1 MSDLTSKRNIGDYPE
16 VSVTQTMDVVAYEPG
31 AAKGN
36 RTKRVNLFNAVN
48 EIIQI
53 PESSSLQMG
62 WYDYN
67 DLATQTTPISMPTPG
82 TEYTLT
88 NDTLG
93 PYTGINIRPLSDV
106 ATIWNPST
114 NRFDLSGLSIGDT
127 IDIRLDIIATT
138 SGPNQ
143 AVSVQLTLGEGT
155 ASEYTIPLINS
166 QQFKSAGEHQL
177 FRYAGMYIGS
187 ADVRDAPAKL
197 SISSDG
203 SGSAVVNGW
212 WCRVIK

>member
-1 MSDLTSKRNIGDYPE
+1 MADITKQKNIGDYDTT
-16 VSVTQTMDVVAYEPG
+16 SVTDTIQVVSYEPG

-36 RTKRVNLFNAVN
+36 RTKRLPFAAAVNAV
-48 EIIQI
+48 IDQ

-67 DLATQTTPISMPTPG
+67 DLATQTTPISIAVAG

-106 ATIWNPST
+106 TTIWNPVT
-114 NRFDLSGLSIGDT
+114 NRFDFSGLAIGDT
-127 IDIRLDIIATT
+127 VDIRLDVVAITT
-138 SGPNQ
+138 TPNQ
-143 AVSVQLTLGEGT
+143 SVSVSMVLGEGT

-166 QQFKSAGEHQL
+166 QQFKTAGSHQL
-177 FRYAGMYIGS
+177 FRFSGMYIGS
-187 ADVRDAPAKL
+187 ADVRDGPAKL
-197 SISSDG
+197 VISSDDV
-203 SGSAVVNGW
+203 GSAIVNGW